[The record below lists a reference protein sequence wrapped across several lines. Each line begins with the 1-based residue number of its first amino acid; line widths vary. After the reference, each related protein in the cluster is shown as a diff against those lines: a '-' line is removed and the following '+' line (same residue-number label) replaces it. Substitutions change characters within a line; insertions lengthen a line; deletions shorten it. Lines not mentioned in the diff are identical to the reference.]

1 FVEGE
6 RILCFHGPMLYEA
19 KVQVYNILKTNT
31 AADGA
36 AQYFIHYKGWN
47 PKWDEWVSIE
57 RILKFNDQ
65 NLKRQADLN
74 SLSSKKKAA
83 AAAGGGS
90 SSGGGEKKEESK
102 KRQREAGEKEE
113 EYLKRP
119 EVKIPIP
126 ESLKIQLVDDW
137 ENVTKNQKL
146 VSLPRTPNVAQ
157 ILKLFK
163 ESALKKINNDA
174 HQEDILEELVNGIK
188 SYFDRAL
195 GNILLYRFERQQY
208 VELKKK
214 FGDKEMSEVYGAE
227 HLLRLFVQLPQLIA
241 HTNMDQETIIT
252 LKDHF
257 VEFLKYME
265 ANSTQ
270 LFLQNYEN
278 ASPAYSK

>member
-1 FVEGE
+1 
-6 RILCFHGPMLYEA
+6 
-19 KVQVYNILKTNT
+19 
-31 AADGA
+31 
-36 AQYFIHYKGWN
+36 
-47 PKWDEWVSIE
+47 WDEWVSIE

-137 ENVTKNQKL
+137 ENVTKNQKVCGLCCL
-146 VSLPRTPNVAQ
+146 VCHL
-157 ILKLFK
+157 LK
-163 ESALKKINNDA
+163 
-174 HQEDILEELVNGIK
+174 DILEELVNGIK
-188 SYFDRAL
+188 SYFDKAL